1 MMGSIMMKI
10 IPEERRADWA
20 APQDSVRFQEKLNT
34 ETDDGR
40 YKILREL
47 LADEFGKFKKDPLL

>member
-1 MMGSIMMKI
+1 MMESSMMKMTQ
-10 IPEERRADWA
+10 EERRAEWA
-20 APQDSVRFQEKLNT
+20 APLDVIRFQEELNA

-40 YKILREL
+40 YKILKQL